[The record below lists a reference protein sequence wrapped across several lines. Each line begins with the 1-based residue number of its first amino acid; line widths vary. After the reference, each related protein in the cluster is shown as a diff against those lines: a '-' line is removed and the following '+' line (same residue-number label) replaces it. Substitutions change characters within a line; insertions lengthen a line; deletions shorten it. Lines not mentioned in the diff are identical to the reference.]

1 MAAWFNSKYF
11 AFLYVSQFEIQLSQ
25 LISQLKKL
33 NDRAFTELTLKVI
46 YLIN

>member
-11 AFLYVSQFEIQLSQ
+11 AFLYVTQFEIQLSQ

-33 NDRAFTELTLKVI
+33 NDRTFAEFTRKVI